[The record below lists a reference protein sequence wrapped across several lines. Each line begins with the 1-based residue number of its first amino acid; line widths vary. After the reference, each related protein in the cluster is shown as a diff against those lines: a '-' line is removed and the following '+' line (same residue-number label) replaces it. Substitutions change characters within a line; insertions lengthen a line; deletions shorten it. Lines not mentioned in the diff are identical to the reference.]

1 LFSFPLM
8 GSFPFFPIGV
18 FLAVMAFAAP
28 AHAAPEAGG
37 QANRLFVEAVQ
48 LTRKADNTY
57 DAKESVR
64 LLRSAD
70 QILKKIIANYPQS
83 DIAVR
88 LSTHQLIGDFDIFE
102 FEARIRAL
110 SCARGSYVE
119 DFLADYG
126 IATGTGPL
134 TEACFLYR
142 MENLLLP
149 ADSPVT
155 QARAD
160 WLSVAVGYYLSGQE
174 ERARGI
180 ILPYMGLLRKSGAGS
195 AAPDSYLMLA
205 KALAVTGANEQAQQV
220 VDYISDCSNR
230 LSYMMTTLNS
240 ALGKSAEDEA
250 KTLASQIK
258 TYAENNGC
266 EWQMGLVAQALALTG
281 RDQDAKAAYDK
292 IVARR
297 SEDTFSSG
305 QPQGLAVAASM
316 LDDPSQALSLARSVM
331 ESDPE
336 AVPVVVMNL
345 ARRGEYSAAHDFAT
359 GSSDSSRKASLLA
372 AAIAGAVMR
381 NDGKI
386 AETWMHEIQSMRNDA
401 AQAAEQAQALA
412 AIAYAEKVF
421 YKDERWRNTFQL
433 ALNAAERADDNG
445 RGPLMTSLASFLL
458 QIKAGRALLD

>member
-1 LFSFPLM
+1 MGLFSFLPAW
-8 GSFPFFPIGV
+8 V
-18 FLAVMAFAAP
+18 FVAAMMLAAP

-70 QILKKIIANYPQS
+70 QILKKIVANYPQS

-88 LSTHQLIGDFDIFE
+88 LSTHQLIGDFDIIE
-102 FEARIRAL
+102 FETRVRAL

-119 DFLADYG
+119 DFLAEYG
-126 IATGTGPL
+126 IASGTGPL

-149 ADSPVT
+149 ADSPVVG
-155 QARAD
+155 ARAD
-160 WLSVAVGYYLSGQE
+160 WLSVAVGYYLNGQE
-174 ERARGI
+174 ERARSI
-180 ILPYMGLLRKSGAGS
+180 ILPYMALLRRSGAGA

-205 KALAVTGANEQAQQV
+205 KALAVTGASEQAQQV
-220 VDYISDCSNR
+220 SDYISDCSNR

-240 ALGKSAEDEA
+240 ALGKGAEEEA
-250 KTLASQIK
+250 KTIANQMK
-258 TYAENNGC
+258 TYADHNGC

-281 RDQDAKAAYDK
+281 RDQEAKAAYEK
-292 IVARR
+292 IAARR

-316 LDDPSQALSLARSVM
+316 LDDPSQALSLTRSAM
-331 ESDPE
+331 ESDPG
-336 AVPVVVMNL
+336 AAPVVVMNL
-345 ARRGEYSAAHDFAT
+345 ARRGEYAAAHDFAT
-359 GSSDSSRKASLLA
+359 GSGDLSRKASLLA

-381 NDGKI
+381 NDMKT
-386 AETWMHEIQSMRNDA
+386 AEPWMGEIHSMRNDA
-401 AQAAEQAQALA
+401 SQAAEQALMLA
-412 AIAYAEKVF
+412 AIARAEKVF
-421 YKDERWRNTFQL
+421 YKDERWRNTFQT

-445 RGPLMTSLASFLL
+445 RGPLMTNLADFLTK
-458 QIKAGRALLD
+458 IKVGRALLD